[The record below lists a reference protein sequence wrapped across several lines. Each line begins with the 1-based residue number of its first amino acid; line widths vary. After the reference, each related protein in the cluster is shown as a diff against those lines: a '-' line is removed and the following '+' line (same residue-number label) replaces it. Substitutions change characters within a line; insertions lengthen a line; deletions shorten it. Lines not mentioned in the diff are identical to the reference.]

1 MYVYTGISEERF
13 TVLITFHIKL
23 YYFWCR
29 YVTTG
34 IELAKKASADLGWGV
49 GQGQGRGRGW
59 TPPPGKFK
67 FIKINFH
74 INLPKIGLSPPSRQH

>member
-1 MYVYTGISEERF
+1 MYIHISEERF
-13 TVLITFHIKL
+13 TVLITSHIKL

-34 IELAKKASADLGWGV
+34 IELAKKASADLGWG
-49 GQGQGRGRGW
+49 GGSGSGEGLD
-59 TPPPGKFK
+59 PSPGKFK
-67 FIKINFH
+67 FIQINFH